1 MFAAMNIQPSALD
14 MKRRSVI
21 DMITSFP
28 TADALQEERAK
39 GKTFMRCATGRLFW
53 VSRSL
58 LGRDFNFCGS
68 QNFASKR
75 CLLKTKRLFRLL
87 ILTVSQLTV

>member
-39 GKTFMRCATGRLFW
+39 GKTFTRCATARLFW

-58 LGRDFNFCGS
+58 LEETSTFVDPRTSPRSVACLRSKDY
-68 QNFASKR
+68 FA
-75 CLLKTKRLFRLL
+75 F
-87 ILTVSQLTV
+87 